1 MVITVVVISW
11 DPLAPA
17 RVTAILFRVGMDMLD
32 MHVGL
37 LLEPLG
43 VIHVTN
49 MVLVISM
56 KGHTTT
62 CASVITHAVV
72 KPPAD
77 IWAMFK

>member
-1 MVITVVVISW
+1 M
-11 DPLAPA
+11 
-17 RVTAILFRVGMDMLD
+17 AILFRVGMDMLD

-56 KGHTTT
+56 KGV
-62 CASVITHAVV
+62 SIFIILFAVYEL
-72 KPPAD
+72 
-77 IWAMFK
+77 I